1 MDQISTERYDWADL
15 QRLVRKGDLPSEA
28 ALVRKVVKEYEF
40 LKDLD
45 SDLNKIVEDSKSHR
59 NSRLV
64 AEVLKAAARQIA
76 RA

>member
-1 MDQISTERYDWADL
+1 M
-15 QRLVRKGDLPSEA
+15 PSEA

-45 SDLNKIVEDSKSHR
+45 SDLNKIVKDSKSHR

-64 AEVLKAAARQIA
+64 AEVLKTAAR
-76 RA
+76 

>member
-1 MDQISTERYDWADL
+1 
-15 QRLVRKGDLPSEA
+15 LVRKGDLPSEV

-45 SDLNKIVEDSKSHR
+45 SDLNKIVKDSKSHR

-64 AEVLKAAARQIA
+64 AEVLKAAARQT
-76 RA
+76 